1 LFQTNIGDA
10 IELRGLGDAF
20 SQTTDDKNFCAIGSV
35 KGNIGHANCA
45 AGLTG
50 FLKTVLCLEQRQ
62 LVPTAH
68 FEAQNP
74 KIPVVG
80 SPFFINPGLRP
91 WQPDGDKVKSP
102 LRAGVSSFGIG
113 GTNAHCV
120 LREFTA
126 TERAAQLARGTTGRP
141 WHLLTVSAQT
151 KASAEAGLL
160 KLADKLA
167 EPDPPELCDTAYT
180 LHVGRE
186 AYGYRAALVCGEPV
200 AAAAGLRGLAVGERA
215 APNASVVFAFP
226 GQGSQYFEMGAGL
239 YR

>member
-1 LFQTNIGDA
+1 MVGRMLNMRARCLGLPSESRAATAADGDA
-10 IELRGLGDAF
+10 CPLCGALRCDML
-20 SQTTDDKNFCAIGSV
+20 
-35 KGNIGHANCA
+35 H
-45 AGLTG
+45 
-50 FLKTVLCLEQRQ
+50 
-62 LVPTAH
+62 
-68 FEAQNP
+68 
-74 KIPVVG
+74 VVTCECG
-80 SPFFINPGLRP
+80 I
-91 WQPDGDKVKSP
+91 
-102 LRAGVSSFGIG
+102 FG
-113 GTNAHCV
+113 
-120 LREFTA
+120 A

-167 EPDPPELCDTAYT
+167 EPDPPELCETAYT